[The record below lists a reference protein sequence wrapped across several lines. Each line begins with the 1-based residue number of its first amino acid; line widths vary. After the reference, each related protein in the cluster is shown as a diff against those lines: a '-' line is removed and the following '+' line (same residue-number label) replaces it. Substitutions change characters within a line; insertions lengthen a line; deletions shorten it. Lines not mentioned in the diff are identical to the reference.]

1 MASDLSSSKD
11 AFVSPEDV
19 EHGCQTMA
27 RHLNDAVIF
36 LLPCA
41 NMSLLR
47 RQLLLPTI
55 HCKGGVV
62 TTDGSAA
69 THCVV
74 ASSFDADK
82 LEQLLIQ
89 HGISA
94 SCKRVSD
101 SFLYQ

>member
-1 MASDLSSSKD
+1 MASDQSSIND
-11 AFVSPEDV
+11 ASVAAEDV
-19 EHGCQTMA
+19 ERSNQNMA

-62 TTDGSAA
+62 TTDGIAA